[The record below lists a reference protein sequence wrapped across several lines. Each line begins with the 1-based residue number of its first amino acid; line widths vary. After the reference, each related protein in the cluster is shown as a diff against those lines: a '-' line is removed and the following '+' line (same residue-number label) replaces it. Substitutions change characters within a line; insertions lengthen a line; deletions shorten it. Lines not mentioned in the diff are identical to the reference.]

1 MSTRREFSRHLLAT
15 GAALALPAAAV
26 QAQTAK
32 PAAGPAPGQ
41 PVEGQHF
48 VRLSTAAPVT
58 LPSADKKVE
67 VVEFFWYGCPHCN
80 NFEPLLES
88 WVKRLPPDVAFR
100 RVHVGFG
107 PQHQIHQ
114 KLFYALEEMGALE
127 TTHRKVF
134 AAMHTPATRR
144 QLLNDNEIT
153 AFGNESGLDGAK
165 LVATMKSFGVNT
177 KAARARQ
184 LTDAYKIDGVP
195 ALGVQGR
202 FYTSGSLAGSLDRMV
217 AVAEFLIARSRA
229 G

>member
-1 MSTRREFSRHLLAT
+1 MSNRRDFSRQLLAA
-15 GAALALPAAAV
+15 GSALAAPQLLLAQAAA
-26 QAQTAK
+26 
-32 PAAGPAPGQ
+32 PGS

-48 VRLSTAAPVT
+48 VRLSTPVPANLT
-58 LPSADKKVE
+58 PDKKVE

-80 NFEPLLES
+80 SFEPLLET
-88 WVKRLPPDVAFR
+88 WIKRLPPDVAFH

-114 KLFYALEEMGALE
+114 KLHYALEEMGVLP
-127 TTHRKVF
+127 TMHRKVF
-134 AAMHTPATRR
+134 AAMHAPSSRR
-144 QLLNDNEIT
+144 QLISDSDIM
-153 AFGNESGLDGAK
+153 AFGNESGIDGAK

-177 KAARARQ
+177 KAAKARQ

-202 FYTSGSLAGSLDRMV
+202 FYTSGSLAGSLERMV
-217 AVAEFLIARSRA
+217 AVADFLIARAR

>member
-1 MSTRREFSRHLLAT
+1 MSNRRDFSRQMLTAGAVAVLPQALLAQ
-15 GAALALPAAAV
+15 GAP
-26 QAQTAK
+26 TAG
-32 PAAGPAPGQ
+32 A

-48 VRLSTAAPVT
+48 VRLSTPVSIS
-58 LPSADKKVE
+58 LPSPDKKVE

-80 NFEPLLES
+80 NFEPVLEG
-88 WVKRLPPDVAFR
+88 WIKRLPPDVSFR

-114 KLFYALEEMGALE
+114 KLYYALEEMGELP
-127 TTHRKVF
+127 TMHRKVF
-134 AAMHTPATRR
+134 AAMHAPGTRR
-144 QLLNDNEIT
+144 QLISDSDIS
-153 AFGNESGLDGAK
+153 AFGTENGLDGAK

-202 FYTSGSLAGSLDRMV
+202 FYTSGSLAGSLERMV
-217 AVAEFLIARSRA
+217 LVADFLITKART
-229 G
+229 

>member
-1 MSTRREFSRHLLAT
+1 MSNRRDFSRQLLAAGALLAT
-15 GAALALPAAAV
+15 PPALLA
-26 QAQTAK
+26 QA
-32 PAAGPAPGQ
+32 APGM

-48 VRLSTAAPVT
+48 VRLSTPASVS
-58 LPSADKKVE
+58 LPSPDKKVE

-88 WVKRLPPDVAFR
+88 WVKRLAPDVSFR

-114 KLFYALEEMGALE
+114 KLYYALEEMDLLA
-127 TTHRKVF
+127 TMHRKVF
-134 AAMHTPATRR
+134 AAMHSPSNKR
-144 QLLNDNEIT
+144 QLISDNEIS
-153 AFGNESGLDGAK
+153 AFGTESGIDGAK

-202 FYTSGSLAGSLDRMV
+202 FYTSGSLAGSMERMV
-217 AVAEFLIARSRA
+217 AVADFLIARAR